1 MESKI
6 LKLVDEYEVEIEL
19 KYKKKSIVA
28 IIDNGDEIKV
38 IKLGFINN
46 IIEEIDKVCKVM
58 LKDKIKKDKELTERL
73 NKIDKTIFPDNLFEK

>member
-58 LKDKIKKDKELTERL
+58 LKNKIKKDKELTERL